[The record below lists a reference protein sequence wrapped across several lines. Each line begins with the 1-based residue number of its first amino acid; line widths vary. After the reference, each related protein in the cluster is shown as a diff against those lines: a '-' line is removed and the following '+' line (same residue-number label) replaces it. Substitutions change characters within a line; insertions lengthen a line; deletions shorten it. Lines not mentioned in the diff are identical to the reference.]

1 MLQASLVINEDELI
15 QINQLNKQNIKGSL
29 SEEEK
34 EQEGFVSWLYSLE
47 LLKKMDGLAPSV
59 IVKDGQEV
67 VGYALTT
74 VKESTAFHNDLKLMV
89 DNLQTINYKDKP
101 LTSFNFYFMGQI
113 CIAKEY
119 RGKGVFNLLYQ
130 KHKEAYKSQ
139 YDLLITEVSTSN
151 IRSQK
156 AHEKVGFKTIYTY
169 RDASDEWNVIVWDW
183 GEEM

>member
-15 QINQLNKQNIKGSL
+15 QINQLNKQNLKGSL
-29 SEEEK
+29 SEKEK

-89 DNLQTINYKDKP
+89 DNLRTINYKDKP

-119 RGKGVFNLLYQ
+119 RGTGVFNLLYQ

-169 RDASDEWNVIVWDW
+169 RDALDKWNVIVWDW
-183 GEEM
+183 REEM